1 VDGRTGRGSRCRRRD
16 RPRPVP
22 GRGSRPG
29 TDPDR
34 LLYPLITD
42 GLALVAYA
50 ATSRLHDG
58 ARRYA
63 AGIVVLAAGLSGL
76 AQAIY
81 LAGGIATSSVAP
93 VGLRFGVG
101 AWPAVAAALT
111 AHLLHLI
118 GTAAP
123 AADHAEPL
131 TPTSLLHK
139 PDPALALAD
148 SEHPGE
154 EDLVDRRPIGP
165 QSSSESFTLG
175 AQPELTPFVQQ
186 APTRQQP
193 SSDSASN
200 PAGVQPFNP
209 PGVQPYNPSA
219 VQPPRADDALN
230 ATAVQPERST
240 PGPTTLT
247 ADASPSRSE
256 SSGVAGPAS
265 ERARQAARAHYT
277 RHGRLPTATEL
288 MQLAQ
293 VARGTAG
300 TVLKDLRRD
309 RPALHLVN
317 ADTEPRADQ

>member
-1 VDGRTGRGSRCRRRD
+1 MITNQVQPGQ
-16 RPRPVP
+16 P
-22 GRGSRPG
+22 GRRAVWTAGLAVAAGAGVATAHGLYQVAAAARVP
-29 TDPDR
+29 TPIAW
-34 LLYPLITD
+34 LYPLITD

-58 ARRYA
+58 GRRYA

-131 TPTSLLHK
+131 TPM
-139 PDPALALAD
+139 
-148 SEHPGE
+148 
-154 EDLVDRRPIGP
+154 
-165 QSSSESFTLG
+165 
-175 AQPELTPFVQQ
+175 
-186 APTRQQP
+186 RQEP
-193 SSDSASN
+193 SSDSGSN
-200 PAGVQPFNP
+200 PAGVQPFNRTD
-209 PGVQPYNPSA
+209 VQPYSPIA
-219 VQPPRADDALN
+219 VRPPRTDDALN
-230 ATAVQPERST
+230 ADAVQPERST
-240 PGPTTLT
+240 PGPTTRT

-256 SSGVAGPAS
+256 SSGGGGPAT
-265 ERARQAARAHYT
+265 ERARQAARTHFA

-317 ADTEPRADQ
+317 ADTDPRADQ

>member
-1 VDGRTGRGSRCRRRD
+1 MTTNQAQPGQ
-16 RPRPVP
+16 P
-22 GRGSRPG
+22 GRRAVWTAGLAVAAGAGVATAHGLYQVAAAARVP
-29 TDPDR
+29 TPIAW
-34 LLYPLITD
+34 LYPLITD

-58 ARRYA
+58 GRRYA

-123 AADHAEPL
+123 AADRAEPL
-131 TPTSLLHK
+131 T
-139 PDPALALAD
+139 
-148 SEHPGE
+148 
-154 EDLVDRRPIGP
+154 
-165 QSSSESFTLG
+165 
-175 AQPELTPFVQQ
+175 
-186 APTRQQP
+186 PTRQQP
-193 SSDSASN
+193 SSNS
-200 PAGVQPFNP
+200 AGVPPFNP

-219 VQPPRADDALN
+219 VQLPRTDDALN
-230 ATAVQPERST
+230 APAVQPERST
-240 PGPTTLT
+240 PGPTRRTS
-247 ADASPSRSE
+247 DASPSRSE
-256 SSGVAGPAS
+256 SAGGGGPAT
-265 ERARQAARAHYT
+265 ERARQAARTHFS
-277 RHGRLPTATEL
+277 RNGRLPTATEL

-300 TVLKDLRRD
+300 TVLKDLRSD

-317 ADTEPRADQ
+317 ADTDPKADQ

>member
-1 VDGRTGRGSRCRRRD
+1 MTTNQAQLGQ
-16 RPRPVP
+16 P
-22 GRGSRPG
+22 GRRAVWTAGLAVAAGAGVATAHGLYQVAAAARVP
-29 TDPDR
+29 TPIAW
-34 LLYPLITD
+34 LYPLITD

-50 ATSRLHDG
+50 ATSRLADG
-58 ARRYA
+58 GRRYA

-81 LAGGIATSSVAP
+81 LAGGIATSRVGP

-123 AADHAEPL
+123 TADHAEPL
-131 TPTSLLHK
+131 TPT
-139 PDPALALAD
+139 
-148 SEHPGE
+148 
-154 EDLVDRRPIGP
+154 
-165 QSSSESFTLG
+165 
-175 AQPELTPFVQQ
+175 
-186 APTRQQP
+186 RQEP

-200 PAGVQPFNP
+200 PAGVQPFNQP
-209 PGVQPYNPSA
+209 DVQLYNPSPVQPRRTDDGLNAPA
-219 VQPPRADDALN
+219 VQS
-230 ATAVQPERST
+230 ERST
-240 PGPTTLT
+240 SRPTTRT
-247 ADASPSRSE
+247 SDASQLRSE
-256 SSGVAGPAS
+256 SAAGGGPAS
-265 ERARQAARAHYT
+265 ERARQAARAHYA

-300 TVLKDLRRD
+300 TVLKDLRRN

-317 ADTEPRADQ
+317 ADTDLRTDK

>member
-1 VDGRTGRGSRCRRRD
+1 MITNPAQPGQ
-16 RPRPVP
+16 P
-22 GRGSRPG
+22 GRRAVWTAGLAVAAGAGVATAHGLYQVAAAARVP
-29 TDPDR
+29 TPIAW
-34 LLYPLITD
+34 LYPLITD

-58 ARRYA
+58 GRRYA

-131 TPTSLLHK
+131 TPT
-139 PDPALALAD
+139 
-148 SEHPGE
+148 
-154 EDLVDRRPIGP
+154 R
-165 QSSSESFTLG
+165 
-175 AQPELTPFVQQ
+175 QQ
-186 APTRQQP
+186 A

-200 PAGVQPFNP
+200 PAGVQPFNESD
-209 PGVQPYNPSA
+209 VQPHNPSA
-219 VQPPRADDALN
+219 VQPPRTDVALN
-230 ATAVQPERST
+230 APAVQPERST
-240 PGPTTLT
+240 PGPTTRT

-256 SSGVAGPAS
+256 SAGGGGPAS
-265 ERARQAARAHYT
+265 ERARQAARTHFA

-288 MQLAQ
+288 MQLAL

-300 TVLKDLRRD
+300 TVLKDLRRN